1 MEEILVNGIPVL
13 IKERERPP
21 RTIRIRVKPRRYKD
35 MPLRALPS
43 RPKQALKNY
52 VDLGCDPTKKKEAAE
67 GAGYPVSPANPQG
80 AVQAMNRILERR
92 PIVKKIEEKC
102 MKKHQIGADE
112 KVAEILV
119 EQLDAI
125 HPLAKG
131 ERKDNLAVLSA
142 AKEIN
147 KIKDNYPAKKLDIRE
162 VGFHL
167 VFTPGDIQAAKEFKT
182 ITQVEADEA
191 A

>member
-1 MEEILVNGIPVL
+1 MKEIIVNGIPVL
-13 IKERERPP
+13 VKEREKPP
-21 RTIRIRVKPRRYKD
+21 RTIRIRVKERRYKD

-67 GAGYPVSPANPQG
+67 AAGYAPDNHGMAIR
-80 AVQAMNRILERR
+80 AMNRILERR
-92 PIVKKIEEKC
+92 PIITKIEEKC
-102 MKKHQIGADE
+102 MEKHQKGADE

-119 EQLDAI
+119 EQLEAI

-131 ERKDNLAVLSA
+131 EMTDNLAVLSA

-147 KIKDNYPAKKLDIRE
+147 KIKDNYPAKKLDIME
-162 VGFHL
+162 MGFHL
-167 VFTPGDIQAAKEFKT
+167 VFTPGDIEAAKQFQA
-182 ITQVEADEA
+182 ITQVEADETP
-191 A
+191 

>member
-1 MEEILVNGIPVL
+1 MKEILVNGIPVL
-13 IKERERPP
+13 IKEREKPP
-21 RTIRIRVKPRRYKD
+21 RTIRIRVKERKYRD

-52 VDLGCDPTKKKEAAE
+52 AELGCDPRRKKEAAE
-67 GAGYPVSPANPQG
+67 AAGYSASPDNRGG
-80 AVQAMNRILERR
+80 AIQAMNRILERR

-102 MKKHQIGADE
+102 MEKHQKGADE

-131 ERKDNLAVLSA
+131 EMTDNLAVLSA

-162 VGFHL
+162 MGFHL
-167 VFTPGDIQAAKEFKT
+167 VFTPGDIEAAKQFKT
-182 ITQVEADEA
+182 ITEADETT
-191 A
+191 

>member
-1 MEEILVNGIPVL
+1 MKEILANGIPVL
-13 IKERERPP
+13 IKERERLP
-21 RTIRIRVKPRRYKD
+21 RTIRIRVKERRYKD

-52 VDLGCDPTKKKEAAE
+52 VGLGCDPTKKAEAAE
-67 GAGYPVSPANPQG
+67 AAGYAHGS
-80 AVQAMNRILERR
+80 AVKAMNRVLERR
-92 PIVKKIEEKC
+92 PIINMIDKKC
-102 MKKHQIGADE
+102 NDKHQIGADE

-119 EQLDAI
+119 DQLDAI

-131 ERKDNLAVLSA
+131 EMTDNLAVLSA

-162 VGFHL
+162 MGFHL
-167 VFTPGDIQAAKEFKT
+167 VFTPGDIEAAKQFKT
-182 ITQVEADEA
+182 ITQLEADEA
-191 A
+191 P